1 MGTKSAA
8 FLVFANHCRF
18 LSDVMLLFCVLLA
31 CDYYSDYSLISFL
44 NQNGVQV
51 LATNRDR
58 WKKQQQITKYQM
70 KRWQSQ
76 KHLSTLLNVSL
87 YKLHKHDRALTVTLP
102 SSHITA
108 ATLNRHTKKP
118 SAQANKPLEKKHT
131 PSSVLDSLPIFRLV
145 FALVFCLLS
154 FATIS
159 LNRSFFF

>member
-44 NQNGVQV
+44 NQNEVQV

-87 YKLHKHDRALTVTLP
+87 YILHKHDRALTVTLP

-118 SAQANKPLEKKHT
+118 SAQTYKPLEKKT
-131 PSSVLDSLPIFRLV
+131 YTELCSRFVADFSSC
-145 FALVFCLLS
+145 FCAGLLS